1 MGDEPGPTTSA
12 TAPKPDAGHGGLPPW
27 LGFAL
32 LGVSALVIAG
42 QVWVSAERALTPLET
57 GLFNALI
64 FVFGLVGSV
73 VVSAHYSRKQN
84 SRDLEHARAEYRQLA
99 RPALRRV
106 VAIASSTTRV
116 TDEIGQRVERLRDT
130 EEQTVSTAVTT
141 EWVAGLQGQMD
152 LLGDH
157 LRAAIA
163 DWREL
168 LPEEFEKA
176 EESARQDAEAQR
188 ARVAALEGQLR
199 EKDARL
205 EQLAGETSPQAQ
217 AEIDRLKREHEVLLQ
232 RLAKAQ
238 ERSTAEKYN
247 IGTAGN
253 HYEAARRATG
263 DDGLTA
269 ALRGQLGLPAGLSF
283 KPSDM
288 DRLVLRDETGA
299 IRIETDEER
308 RRRQRKERDEAA
320 KRRKAAPSDPPAE
333 AHEGRSE
340 PPGQ

>member
-1 MGDEPGPTTSA
+1 MANAAPPKTTEAKS
-12 TAPKPDAGHGGLPPW
+12 KGDAGQGGVPPW

-42 QVWVSAERALTPLET
+42 QVWVSAERQLTPLET

-84 SRDLEHARAEYRQLA
+84 SRDLDHARAEYRQLA

-116 TDEIGQRVERLRDT
+116 TDEIEQRFERLRDT
-130 EEQTVSTAVTT
+130 EEETVSTAVTT

-188 ARVAALEGQLR
+188 ARVAALEVQLR
-199 EKDARL
+199 EKDVRL

-217 AEIDRLKREHEVLLQ
+217 AEIDRLKREHEQLQQ
-232 RLAKAQ
+232 RLSKAH
-238 ERSTAEKYN
+238 ERTAAEKYS
-247 IGTAGN
+247 ISVGN
-253 HYEAARRATG
+253 DWVTGRRFATG
-263 DDGLTA
+263 DGVTA
-269 ALRGQLGLPAGLSF
+269 ALRGQLGLP
-283 KPSDM
+283 SDVSVTLTDS
-288 DRLVLRDETGA
+288 DRFVVVDEKG
-299 IRIETDEER
+299 RVRPETNEER
-308 RRRQRKERDEAA
+308 SRRRQKEKADAA
-320 KRRKAAPSDPPAE
+320 KRGKAASPSDPATD

-340 PPGQ
+340 PPGE